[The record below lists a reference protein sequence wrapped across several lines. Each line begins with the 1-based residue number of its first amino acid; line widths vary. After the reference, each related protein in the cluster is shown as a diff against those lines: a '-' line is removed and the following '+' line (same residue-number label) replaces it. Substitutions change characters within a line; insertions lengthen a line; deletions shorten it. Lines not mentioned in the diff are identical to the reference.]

1 MKEVNEKAEQFYKGL
16 ENRNLGIYK
25 ALAGFQQECPVIH
38 KGAQGHNYS
47 YADLPAIFEVI
58 NPLLAKHGLGFTQPL
73 QGKDIL
79 TILFHV
85 ETGETIESLT
95 EVPTDTGS
103 RMNIFQSAGSGIT
116 YYRRYAISSLL
127 GIVTDVDLDAG
138 KQTLSDAQFKTIL
151 DTLASGKAT
160 YTKEKIKSSYKLS
173 IEQIKKLG

>member
-116 YYRRYAISSLL
+116 YYRRYAISSML
-127 GIVTDVDLDAG
+127 GIVTDVDTDAA
-138 KQTLSDAQFKTIL
+138 KQPLPNDRFEKALEGVKAGTI
-151 DTLASGKAT
+151 K
-160 YTKEKIKSSYKLS
+160 K
-173 IEQIKKLG
+173 EQITKSFKLTAEQIQKLG

>member
-1 MKEVNEKAEQFYKGL
+1 MIIKDSNEFTKGL
-16 ENRNLGIYK
+16 EDRNLGIYK
-25 ALAGFQQECPVIH
+25 ALAAFQQECPVIH

-73 QGKDIL
+73 QGESIL
-79 TILFHV
+79 TVLFHV

-95 EVPTDTGS
+95 NIPVDTGS
-103 RMNIFQSAGSGIT
+103 RMNIYQSMGSGIT

-127 GIVTDVDLDAG
+127 GIITDVDLDAG
-138 KQTLSDAQFKTIL
+138 KQTLSDSQFKTIL

-173 IEQIKKLG
+173 NEQIKQLG

>member
-1 MKEVNEKAEQFYKGL
+1 MGKKQEFMEGL

-25 ALAGFQQECPVIH
+25 ALAAFQQDCPVIH

-58 NPLLAKHGLGFTQPL
+58 NPLLKKHGLGFTQPL
-73 QGKDIL
+73 QGESIL
-79 TILFHV
+79 TILFHI

-95 EVPTDTGS
+95 SIPVDTGS
-103 RMNIFQSAGSGIT
+103 RMNIYQSMGSGIT

-138 KQTLSDAQFKTIL
+138 KQTLSDAQFKTII

-160 YTKEKIKSSYKLS
+160 YTKEKIKASYKLS
-173 IEQIKKLG
+173 AEQIKTLG

>member
-1 MKEVNEKAEQFYKGL
+1 MKEKDEFTEIL

-25 ALAGFQQECPVIH
+25 ALAAFQQECPVIH
-38 KGAQGHNYS
+38 KGTKGHNYT

-73 QGKDIL
+73 QGSDIL

-95 EVPTDTGS
+95 TIPVDTGS
-103 RMNIFQSAGSGIT
+103 RMNIYQSMGSGIT

-127 GIVTDVDLDAG
+127 GIITDVDLDAG
-138 KQTLSDAQFKTIL
+138 KQTLNAEQFKTIKTAL
-151 DTLASGKAT
+151 DSGTAT
-160 YTKEKIKSSYKLS
+160 YTKEKVIASYKLTP
-173 IEQIKKLG
+173 EQIKALG